1 MPGHAPRG
9 PLETARGSNFNA
21 FTAESRFS
29 SMLERE
35 EYIEQAHFFSAIAQ
49 RQQTGLSTQEL
60 LVAVRE
66 EILSTT
72 RLPMAIDYLNSELKL
87 NGVFHTAMAQLGHY
101 FTPFQTFVVAE
112 AESDRG
118 RFDMVMAMEILAREA
133 RYRAEGATA
142 QGIFL
147 YEFES
152 ISRNRLHYDRGL
164 QAIAGDVEFDP
175 AWKEWIALVRHQI
188 GLVDFADLIFVRS
201 EHHRRR
207 VLAQTGEEDP
217 LAAQRPVLFGEGE
230 GRIALANRGK
240 DPLLLFG
247 ALHRH
252 LGYPD
257 VPRPA
262 KSDESPQL
270 IPLLVRRV
278 ERLEARLKLVEEEV
292 KGGIDLTQFYAPPEN
307 RPQAPKSPE

>member
-1 MPGHAPRG
+1 
-9 PLETARGSNFNA
+9 
-21 FTAESRFS
+21 
-29 SMLERE
+29 MLERE
-35 EYIEQAHFFSAIAQ
+35 EYIEQAHFFSAIAG

-60 LVAVRE
+60 LATVRE

-72 RLPMAIDYLNSELKL
+72 RLPLAIDFLNGELKL

-112 AESDRG
+112 AENDRG

-164 QAIAGDVEFDP
+164 QAIAGDVEFDQ
-175 AWKEWIALVRHQI
+175 AWKEWIGLVRHQI

-201 EHHRRR
+201 EHYRRR
-207 VLAQTGEEDP
+207 QLAQTGGDDP
-217 LAAQRPVLFGEGE
+217 QAAERPVLFGEGE

-257 VPRPA
+257 VPRPP

-278 ERLEARLKLVEEEV
+278 ERLEARLKLVEEEA
-292 KGGIDLTQFYAPPEN
+292 KGGIDLSQFYAPPD
-307 RPQAPKSPE
+307 RRSRAPELPE